1 MNTIKKFRNLF
12 FILLGLG
19 LLNSCVQDDQYDIP
33 SMDIECEDLWE
44 TNTTLHQLVDL
55 IDADSDGIVKFEEDV
70 IIEGYVIS
78 DDNPG
83 NFFKTISIQD
93 SPTNPTI
100 GIQVEIDEYN
110 LANFYPLGSRIQI
123 NLKDIYAGF
132 DRGVYKIGETFDSN
146 GETRVGR
153 MRASI
158 FRDHVIRAC
167 GNAEV
172 LTPVVFETIDAAKAS
187 GILNTLIT
195 INNVQFAEKDAFGD
209 DQLGQ
214 PYAPPAQTVNKIIQD
229 ANGKTIILRNSGYA
243 DFASQIV
250 PEGSGSITVVL
261 SKFNSEFQIFI
272 RDEFDVKFDQPRFE
286 VGNGGGGEGNDQE
299 AANFLF
305 PGADFENWTNFLES
319 LNSFGLTTGLAVQS
333 PGTGRDGSNSFHLNG
348 TTGSTNPY
356 VFTVLASASTVP
368 ANATKITMWVKGSSA
383 KSLSFNLDTTSGRV
397 FYNIGEFGSGNVTL
411 LPQENNQYTGA
422 INTNGEWRLV
432 TLNITGLT
440 LNTTGDLLALKAGSG
455 TAYNLHIDH
464 IKID

>member
-19 LLNSCVQDDQYDIP
+19 LLHSCVKDDDYAIP
-33 SMDIECEDLWE
+33 STDIACSDVWE
-44 TNTTLHQLVDL
+44 ANMTLHELVAL
-55 IDADSDGIVKFEEDV
+55 VDADSDGIVSFSDEK

-78 DDNPG
+78 DDLPG

-100 GIQVEIDEYN
+100 GIQVEIDATN
-110 LANFYPLGSRIQI
+110 LGNFFPLGSKIKI

-132 DRGVYKIGETFDSN
+132 DRGVYKVGETYVQGD
-146 GETRVGR
+146 ETRVGR

-158 FRDHVIRAC
+158 MQNHVKRAC
-167 GNAEV
+167 GDLVIIE
-172 LTPVVFETIDAAKAS
+172 PVVFETIAAAKS
-187 GILNTLIT
+187 QGKLNTLIK
-195 INNVQFAEKDAFGD
+195 INKVQFTNEM
-209 DQLGQ
+209 LGQ
-214 PYAPPAQTVNKIIQD
+214 PFAPNAETVNRVLED
-229 ANGKTIILRNSGYA
+229 AAGGMLDLRNSGYA
-243 DFASQIV
+243 DFADQLL

-261 SKFNSEFQIFI
+261 SKYNSSFQVFV
-272 RDEFDVKFDQPRFE
+272 RDEMDVQFNDPRFGG
-286 VGNGGGGEGNDQE
+286 GNGGGEGNNQE

-305 PGADFENWTNFLES
+305 PGADFENWTNFLGS
-319 LNSFGLTTGLAVQS
+319 LNDFGLTSGLAVQS
-333 PGTGRDGSNSFHLNG
+333 AGTGRDGSNSFHLNG

-356 VFTVLASASTVP
+356 VFTVRANASTVP
-368 ANATKITMWVKGSSA
+368 ANATKITMWIKGSSA

-397 FYNIGEFGSGNVTL
+397 YYNIGEFGTGNVTL
-411 LPQENNQYTGA
+411 SPQANNQYLGA
-422 INTNGEWRLV
+422 VNTNGEWRLV

-455 TAYNLHIDH
+455 TTYNLHIDH